1 MPSGMIQAAPMPDA
15 IRAASSSGN
24 EEARPQANTRTAQSA
39 VAMAIMRYFPTRSPT
54 GPLTS
59 CIEPCTT
66 V

>member
-1 MPSGMIQAAPMPDA
+1 MPDA
-15 IRAASSSGN
+15 IRATSSSGN

-54 GPLTS
+54 GPVTS

-66 V
+66 E